1 MTATPEAVTPDSKA
15 VPSAGG
21 NAVAG
26 APGGTVLII
35 DDSPDIR
42 MLICE
47 SLNLSG
53 YSTLDAGDGKTGIEL
68 ATKHLPNL
76 IICDVNMP
84 GIDGYATLKALRDSE
99 ATATIPFVFL
109 TGASDKLNMR
119 RGMELGADDYL
130 TKPFTHQELLAA
142 VRARLEK
149 QAELR
154 RQSEKKLDELRGNL
168 SLALPHELRTPL
180 NGILGL
186 AGLMME
192 DYATMSPDEVLESC
206 RYIHESAQRLHR
218 LIENFLA
225 YAQIQFIA
233 SKTGKIELFEG
244 MSPLSVDAV
253 IGPTVQALA
262 ARYHRENDLKV
273 EIAPAKLL
281 VPEDNFL
288 KIIEELADNA
298 FKFSEAGKPVRVTG
312 LVAGQ
317 TLEVT
322 VTDEGRGM
330 TAEQI
335 AKVGPHM
342 QFDRNIYEQQGAGLG
357 LIIAKRLTELL
368 GGKFQINSHPGQGT
382 SVGVGFELG
391 RPVA

>member
-1 MTATPEAVTPDSKA
+1 MTATPKAVTLDRKTAP
-15 VPSAGG
+15 PAGG

-26 APGGTVLII
+26 KPGGTVLII
-35 DDSPDIR
+35 DDSPEIR

-53 YSTLDAGDGKTGIEL
+53 YSTLDAGDGKTGIEV
-68 ATKHLPNL
+68 AKKYLPNL

-84 GIDGYATLKALRDSE
+84 GLDGYSTLKALRDSE
-99 ATATIPFVFL
+99 TTATIPFVFL
-109 TGASDKLNMR
+109 SGASDKPNMR

-149 QAELR
+149 QAELH

-192 DYATMSPDEVLESC
+192 DYATMSPEEVLESC

-233 SKTGKIELFEG
+233 SKAGKIELFEG
-244 MSPLSVDAV
+244 MPPLSVDAT
-253 IGPTVQALA
+253 IGSA
-262 ARYHRENDLKV
+262 ARAMATRYHRENDLKL
-273 EIAPAKLL
+273 EITPAKLL

-288 KIIEELADNA
+288 KIIEELIDNA
-298 FKFSEAGKPVRVTG
+298 FKFSEAGKTVRVAG
-312 LVAGQ
+312 RVAGQ
-317 TLEVT
+317 TLEVAI
-322 VTDEGRGM
+322 TDEGRGM
-330 TAEQI
+330 TVEQI

-342 QFDRNIYEQQGAGLG
+342 QFDRNVYEQQGAGLG

-368 GGKFQINSHPGQGT
+368 GGKFQISSHPGQGT
-382 SVGVGFELG
+382 SVGICFELP